1 MSKTRRIKKGRLL
14 AGKTNKNYV
23 QLENSSLSGILK
35 KLQVRSKMYLM
46 SKLIKF
52 NSGFTF
58 QSHFKLNNCKIK
70 LYLINKIY
78 MQIDEI
84 SYVIFNIKPD
94 NSRFKN

>member
-58 QSHFKLNNCKIK
+58 QSYFKLNNCKIK

-84 SYVIFNIKPD
+84 SYVILNIKPD